1 MAEQAWEGTTF
12 GTGFMHRWLIGA
24 LRHTDVRLWYA
35 FAAVCVIP
43 FCVIFSPATR
53 YAFSYFRHR
62 QHYGRVKSLW
72 KSYVSLVLFSQVVID
87 RFALFAGKRMKLHVE
102 NYDRFKDLAAKEPG
116 FVMLSAHVGCYEMAG
131 YELVSDR
138 KPFNALVFAGEK
150 ASVMRGREKLF
161 KHSRIHMI
169 PVKKD
174 MSHLFEIDRALAD
187 GEIVSIPADRSLG
200 SKKTVTV
207 NLLGAPAQ
215 LPAGPFSVAAM
226 RGLDVITVNVMKTSV
241 TGYTAFVAAL
251 NYDKEAP
258 RRQQI
263 QQLAD
268 EYAQELDCV
277 LKRYPEQWY
286 NYFDFWNEQ

>member
-53 YAFSYFRHR
+53 PVYRYFSHR

-72 KSYVSLVLFSQVVID
+72 KSYINLVLFAQVVID

-102 NYDRFKDLAAKEPG
+102 NYNLFKNLAAKAPG

-161 KHSRIHMI
+161 KHSRINMI

-215 LPAGPFSVAAM
+215 LPSGPFSVAAM

-251 NYDKEAP
+251 GYDKEAP
-258 RRQQI
+258 RKQQI

-268 EYAQELDCV
+268 GYAHELDGV
-277 LKRYPEQWY
+277 LKKYPEQWY